1 MLLNQFPV
9 IPHERIAD
17 VESALQAV
25 FQTNEITDLALLA
38 GGLSGSAV
46 YRIELQGKSYTL
58 KLTPP
63 VDEPAET
70 NLALRQAVTAG
81 IAPALYYDNQS
92 KGIMISD
99 FIRPQPISAVFSP
112 EQLLSE
118 LATAI
123 KVIHQIPFEG
133 SSISVFEKV
142 DELTSEFQAQGKLR
156 DTVFDECFERYE
168 TIKQQYPLAADDQVF
183 SHNDLNPNNIL
194 CDGKRLWMIDWDVAS
209 LNNRYIDLANVANF
223 FIRTE
228 EQENAFLTIYFGQA
242 PTAYQTACFHVMRQ
256 ISRLLY
262 ALLMFRLALQSKPA
276 DYLHNQE
283 MEGIDLPAFGA
294 MMAAGKLS
302 LAEYD
307 GQLMFGKALINTA
320 LVQMRSDRFIKE
332 LQNL

>member
-25 FQTNEITDLALLA
+25 FHTNDITDFVLLA

-58 KLTPP
+58 KLTQP
-63 VDEPAET
+63 VDQPAET

-81 IAPALYYDNQS
+81 IAPALYYDNPS
-92 KGIMISD
+92 NGVMISD
-99 FIRPQPISAVFSP
+99 FIVPQPTSAVFSP

-118 LATAI
+118 LATTI

-133 SSISVFEKV
+133 SSISIFEKV
-142 DELTSEFQAQGKLR
+142 DELTGEFQAQGKLR
-156 DTVFDECFERYE
+156 GTVFDECFERYE
-168 TIKQQYPLAADDQVF
+168 NIKQQYPLTADDQVF

-194 CDGKRLWMIDWDVAS
+194 CDGKRLWVIDWDVAS
-209 LNNRYIDLANVANF
+209 LNNQYIDLANVANF

-242 PTAYQTACFHVMRQ
+242 PAAYQTACFHVMRQ

-294 MMAAGKLS
+294 MMAAGKSS

-320 LVQMRSDRFIKE
+320 LVQMRSDRFINE
-332 LQNL
+332 LKNL